1 MKKLLFLICAY
12 IFLVSFCDKPEII
25 LTSTWGYAGGQYT
38 PGNNITL
45 DAENLNASNYKILIN
60 YDADI
65 KNKDG
70 DETIYLTVSVPDIFG
85 IDTTKISKSNF
96 RFISKNINLNYHY
109 FIPYQDDSLNVPT
122 QNSNNQTLYTNF
134 KNSLNTKE
142 NIKDLLSFAVF
153 AVKTIIEKTN
163 EINRKANVFDYKFII
178 DGKNQRK
185 GFVEFTL
192 NIPKDLKYSNMAFN
206 IMATVEYNQE
216 NLICPDRT
224 ATETITHVI
233 QMPYNNINTTQK
245 E

>member
-1 MKKLLFLICAY
+1 MKKLFFLICAY
-12 IFLVSFCDKPEII
+12 FFLVSFCDKPEII

-38 PGNNITL
+38 PGNNIIL
-45 DAENLNASNYKILIN
+45 DADNLKTSNYKILIN
-60 YDADI
+60 YDVDI

-70 DETIYLTVSVPDIFG
+70 DEAIYLTVSVPDIFG

-96 RFISKNINLNYHY
+96 RFISENINQN
-109 FIPYQDDSLNVPT
+109 SLNVPT
-122 QNSNNQTLYTNF
+122 QNSINQTLLYTKAAIAVVGATVSAF
-134 KNSLNTKE
+134 PAVARLA
-142 NIKDLLSFAVF
+142 IDLIDLKDL
-153 AVKTIIEKTN
+153 
-163 EINRKANVFDYKFII
+163 NRKVNVSGYKFII

-206 IMATVEYNQE
+206 IMATVEYNQK

-224 ATETITHVI
+224 ATETKKQVI
-233 QMPYNNINTTQK
+233 QMPYNNDINPTQK

>member
-12 IFLVSFCDKPEII
+12 FFLVSFCDKPEII
-25 LTSTWGYAGGQYT
+25 LTSTWRYAGGQYT
-38 PGNNITL
+38 PGDNIIL
-45 DAENLNASNYKILIN
+45 DADNLKTSNYKISIN
-60 YDADI
+60 YDVDI

-70 DETIYLTVSVPDIFG
+70 DEAINLTVSVPDIFG
-85 IDTTKISKSNF
+85 VDTTKISKSNF
-96 RFISKNINLNYHY
+96 RFISENINQN
-109 FIPYQDDSLNVPT
+109 SLNVPT
-122 QNSNNQTLYTNF
+122 QNSINQASTKAVIDNVVFITMFLAKNNIDKGVFTAGVRP
-134 KNSLNTKE
+134 KDKKID
-142 NIKDLLSFAVF
+142 NIDLMNRKDL
-153 AVKTIIEKTN
+153 
-163 EINRKANVFDYKFII
+163 NVSSYKFVI

-224 ATETITHVI
+224 ATETKKQVI
-233 QMPYNNINTTQK
+233 QMPYNNDINPTQK